1 MSLSYDTKQAK
12 AKYDFSKGERG
23 KFYNTKAV
31 FNIFNPE
38 KKNTGWQQMRLDNK
52 IAIVTGGGRGIGR
65 AVALRFAEEGA
76 KVVVDDVN
84 EVLGTATVTAITE
97 AGGESLF
104 INADVSNA
112 TDAEKLIATAV
123 DTYGTVD
130 ILVNNAICSTA
141 DVLNNNWEAN
151 LAVALQGTS
160 HCSNAVIPVMQAAGG
175 GSIVN
180 IASVNGLIG
189 LQAIHAYS
197 AAKGGVIALTRSM
210 AVAHGKDNIRINCIC
225 PGTIQTE
232 VWEPMIE
239 RNPQILDEITP
250 WYPLGRIGQPIDI
263 ANAALFLASDEA
275 NFATGAVFVIDGG
288 LTAGNHQFPI

>member
-1 MSLSYDTKQAK
+1 MK
-12 AKYDFSKGERG
+12 ANYDFSKGERG
-23 KFYNTKAV
+23 KFYNSKAV
-31 FNIFNPE
+31 FTISNPD
-38 KKNTGWQQMRLDNK
+38 KKDVGPKMRLNNK
-52 IAIVTGGGRGIGR
+52 IAIVTGAGRGIGK

-84 EVLGTATVTAITE
+84 NANGASTVDAINA
-97 AGGESLF
+97 AGGEALF
-104 INADVSNA
+104 INADVS
-112 TDAEKLIATAV
+112 DAAEAESLISSTV

-160 HCSNAVIPVMQAAGG
+160 HCSNAAIPVMQQKGG

-232 VWEPMIE
+232 VWDPMIE

-275 NFATGAVFVIDGG
+275 SFATGAVFVIDGG

>member
-1 MSLSYDTKQAK
+1 MKTE
-12 AKYDFSKGERG
+12 YDFSKGERG
-23 KFYNTKAV
+23 KFYDARQNR
-31 FNIFNPE
+31 
-38 KKNTGWQQMRLDNK
+38 MRLKDK
-52 IAIVTGGGRGIGR
+52 IAIVTGAGRGIGK
-65 AVALRFAEEGA
+65 AIAIRFAEEGA

-84 EVLGTATVTAITE
+84 DAIGIATVTAITE
-97 AGGESLF
+97 TGGEALF
-104 INADVSNA
+104 VNADVSDA
-112 TDAEKLIATAV
+112 TDAETLIAKTV
-123 DTYGTVD
+123 DTYQTVD
-130 ILVNNAICSTA
+130 VLVNNAICSTA

-151 LAVALQGTS
+151 LSVALQGTS
-160 HCSNAVIPVMQAAGG
+160 HCSNAVIPIMQQGGG

-189 LQAIHAYS
+189 LQGIHAYS

-225 PGTIQTE
+225 PGTVQTE

-239 RNPQILDEITP
+239 RNPKILDEITP
-250 WYPLGRIGQPIDI
+250 WYPLGRIGKPLDI

-275 NFATGAVFVIDGG
+275 SFATGAIFVIDGG

>member
-1 MSLSYDTKQAK
+1 
-12 AKYDFSKGERG
+12 
-23 KFYNTKAV
+23 
-31 FNIFNPE
+31 
-38 KKNTGWQQMRLDNK
+38 MRLNNK
-52 IAIVTGGGRGIGR
+52 IAIVTGAGRGIGK

-84 EVLGTATVTAITE
+84 DINGASTVSAINA
-97 AGGESLF
+97 AGGDALF
-104 INADVSNA
+104 INADVSDA
-112 TDAEKLIATAV
+112 TQAENLISSTVDA
-123 DTYGTVD
+123 YGTVD

-160 HCSNAVIPVMQAAGG
+160 HCSGAAIPVMQQKGS

-232 VWEPMIE
+232 VWDPMIE

-250 WYPLGRIGQPIDI
+250 WYPLGRIGQPVDI

-275 NFATGAVFVIDGG
+275 SFATGAVFVIDGG

>member
-1 MSLSYDTKQAK
+1 MQKTNRDAK
-12 AKYDFSKGERG
+12 ND
-23 KFYNTKAV
+23 
-31 FNIFNPE
+31 I
-38 KKNTGWQQMRLDNK
+38 MRLQDK
-52 IAIVTGGGRGIGR
+52 IAIVTGAGRGIGK
-65 AVALRFAEEGA
+65 AIAMRFAEEGA

-84 EVLGTATVTAITE
+84 DTLGTTTVSAITD
-97 AGGESLF
+97 AGGEALF
-104 INADVSNA
+104 VNANVADAKAADTLINTTV
-112 TDAEKLIATAV
+112 E
-123 DTYGTVD
+123 TYGTVD
-130 ILVNNAICSTA
+130 ILVNNAICSTE

-151 LAVALQGTS
+151 LTVALQGTS
-160 HCSNAVIPVMQAAGG
+160 HCSNAAIPIMQQNGG

-189 LQAIHAYS
+189 LQGIHAYS

-225 PGTIQTE
+225 PGTVQTE

-239 RNPQILDEITP
+239 RNPNILDEIIP
-250 WYPLGRIGQPIDI
+250 WYPLGRIGKPVDI

-275 NFATGAVFVIDGG
+275 SFVTGAVFVIDGG

>member
-1 MSLSYDTKQAK
+1 
-12 AKYDFSKGERG
+12 
-23 KFYNTKAV
+23 
-31 FNIFNPE
+31 
-38 KKNTGWQQMRLDNK
+38 MRLNDK
-52 IAIVTGGGRGIGR
+52 IAIVTGAGRGIGR

-84 EVLGTATVTAITE
+84 NINGTSTVSAIND
-97 AGGESLF
+97 AGGEALF
-104 INADVSNA
+104 VNADVSDPTHA
-112 TDAEKLIATAV
+112 KSLIDETL

-160 HCSNAVIPVMQAAGG
+160 HCSNAVIPPMQEAGG
-175 GSIVN
+175 GSIINV
-180 IASVNGLIG
+180 ASVNGIIG

-239 RNPQILDEITP
+239 RNPQILDDITP

-263 ANAALFLASDEA
+263 ANAALFLASDESS
-275 NFATGAVFVIDGG
+275 FATGAIFVIDGG